1 MIKAYNPSVVVG
13 RENLRALVVIEERPL
28 SLLRFLLS
36 TPREW
41 WRSLIETMV
50 KGESSLV
57 RESAL
62 LLQDRIGGL

>member
-41 WRSLIETMV
+41 WWSLIETMV
-50 KGESSLV
+50 KGESSLI

-62 LLQDRIGGL
+62 LLQDSIGGL